1 MANLPENSTF
11 DTGVYQLETT
21 DPVLGGADGV
31 SNQQAKQLANRTRWL
46 KDQVDSL
53 NLLKGTGI
61 PAFSTENSY
70 SAGQEVIYQKN
81 IWRANT
87 SIAAGAF
94 NSSKWTKQL
103 GSAAERDAQ
112 ATLTDATAGALMSVG
127 AFGIG
132 STNAAAGYNNWA
144 SVPLVSGVYGVV
156 SGATNRPAGLPDGFY
171 ILEVGAYDSSFALA
185 YMISSGRVFTI
196 ARSNSG
202 TWSAAVESASL
213 NSPSFSGAPTAPTP
227 PQFDNDT
234 SIATTEFVQRAL
246 GNLGGVDSYNAS
258 FTLVASQ
265 AGRGVLYY
273 GGTDASAVLPL
284 SSACPTGSAFLV
296 HNVSGFTLTVQRQ
309 GGDVLLGVGG
319 ATSVA
324 LGPGDSLLVANQN
337 ASGQWT
343 VVGGSAQY
351 RYSYSATLKANT
363 SGSYPGMS
371 VGYATSAGNADTVDG
386 WHAADIRTWSNLI
399 GKPAGAD
406 LPFIFAASPGSP
418 QYVWGS
424 TDAGTSHIYAAENL
438 SVSYA
443 ATAGYAPVTTSQI
456 LTAIAGA
463 AAGAVGTYVF
473 GTIANTGVRIGSI
486 YAGSEILPSG
496 VYATSVLPP
505 DSVASGINSA
515 LVTGSSYLTG
525 SWMAMGTIA
534 HQPANFSRG
543 TLFLRIV

>member
-227 PQFDNDT
+227 PRFDSDT

-246 GNLGGVDSYNAS
+246 GNLAGVDSYNTS
-258 FTLVASQ
+258 VTLTAAQV
-265 AGRGVLYY
+265 GRGILYF
-273 GGTDASAVLPL
+273 GSADATAVLPL
-284 SSACPTGSAFLV
+284 FSTCPAGSSLLFHNISA
-296 HNVSGFTLTVQRQ
+296 SSLTVQRQ
-309 GGDVLLGVGG
+309 GSDLLLGVSG
-319 ATSVA
+319 ATSVV
-324 LGPGDSLLVANQN
+324 LGPGDSLVVVHQGAANQ
-337 ASGQWT
+337 WM

-351 RYSYSATLKANT
+351 PYSYSATLKANT
-363 SGSYPGMS
+363 SGTYSGMS

-386 WHAADIRTWSNLI
+386 WHVDDIRSWGNLLS
-399 GKPAGAD
+399 KPAGAD
-406 LPFIFAASPGSP
+406 LPFIF
-418 QYVWGS
+418 
-424 TDAGTSHIYAAENL
+424 E
-438 SVSYA
+438 
-443 ATAGYAPVTTSQI
+443 
-456 LTAIAGA
+456 
-463 AAGAVGTYVF
+463 
-473 GTIANTGVRIGSI
+473 IGR
-486 YAGSEILPSG
+486 
-496 VYATSVLPP
+496 
-505 DSVASGINSA
+505 
-515 LVTGSSYLTG
+515 
-525 SWMAMGTIA
+525 A
-534 HQPANFSRG
+534 H
-543 TLFLRIV
+543 V

>member
-61 PAFSTENSY
+61 PAFSTANAY

-94 NSSKWTKQL
+94 NPSQWTKQL

-156 SGATNRPAGLPDGFY
+156 SGATNRPVGLPDGFY

-213 NSPSFSGAPTAPTP
+213 NSPSFSGSPTAPTP
-227 PQFDNDT
+227 QQFDSDT

-246 GNLGGVDSYNAS
+246 GNFSGASLINSDAVLDVDSIGKLIY
-258 FTLVASQ
+258 
-265 AGRGVLYY
+265 
-273 GGTDASAVLPL
+273 
-284 SSACPTGSAFLV
+284 
-296 HNVSGFTLTVQRQ
+296 
-309 GGDVLLGVGG
+309 
-319 ATSVA
+319 
-324 LGPGDSLLVANQN
+324 
-337 ASGQWT
+337 
-343 VVGGSAQY
+343 VGGSASQI
-351 RYSYSATLKANT
+351 T
-363 SGSYPGMS
+363 
-371 VGYATSAGNADTVDG
+371 
-386 WHAADIRTWSNLI
+386 I
-399 GKPAGAD
+399 PAGASA
-406 LPFIFAASPGSP
+406 PNGGSITIHN
-418 QYVWGS
+418 VK
-424 TDAGTSHIYAAENL
+424 
-438 SVSYA
+438 
-443 ATAGYAPVTTSQI
+443 
-456 LTAIAGA
+456 
-463 AAGAVGTYVF
+463 AAGGEVTVIPSSGGVFSANGGSISSLVINSGDFATFYRVNSNIWYVF
-473 GTIANTGVRIGSI
+473 GTATLRHSYSFGYSVGTNG
-486 YAGSEILPSG
+486 YQKLPSG
-496 VYATSVLPP
+496 LVIQWGYNSVSTSNSTNTIIFPIAFPNACHFVICQPQF
-505 DSVASGINSA
+505 SGAAIDAGYFNVISKTTTQF
-515 LVTGSSYLTG
+515 VTSFTMTKY
-525 SWMAMGTIA
+525 WIA
-534 HQPANFSRG
+534 IGN
-543 TLFLRIV
+543 